1 MKTNPLC
8 VDPRYILRLP
18 SALRLALVDSGRS
31 FSVLN
36 RPPRKY
42 EGHVPLTN
50 LERGALAAG
59 SAVMSLLNPR
69 RGGTYVYFPVHLS
82 SVKPNACAL

>member
-1 MKTNPLC
+1 MKTGSLG
-8 VDPRYILRLP
+8 VDSHHILRLP
-18 SALRLALVDSGRS
+18 SALRPALVDSGRS

-36 RPPRKY
+36 RPPPKY

-59 SAVMSLLNPR
+59 SAVLSLLNPR
-69 RGGTYVYFPVHLS
+69 RGGMYVYFAVQVS
-82 SVKPNACAL
+82 SVKPNACVQ